1 MVQWFLWMP
10 FTSIRT
16 FLLAFS
22 LPTIHTV
29 LNKLKITTALKKTE
43 NCQKCSLLKKDMN
56 INNQIIWAEVLVDT
70 TFHQKVIIVSTF
82 HPFNIHFLSTLYPLT
97 SELSVDAAEVT
108 PAPNRSFLFS
118 SLSSSAD
125 WKHNHNLSNLHKNN
139 ILQFNIYERCPL
151 IWYEIF
157 VHLKIKINIF
167 SNDFELY

>member
-1 MVQWFLWMP
+1 MVQWFLWIP

-43 NCQKCSLLKKDMN
+43 NYQKCSLLEKDMN
-56 INNQIIWAEVLVDT
+56 VNNQIIWAEVLVDT
-70 TFHQKVIIVSTF
+70 CTCTTFHQKVNIVSTF
-82 HPFNIHFLSTLYPLT
+82 HPFNIHFLSTFYPLT

-108 PAPNRSFLFS
+108 SAPNRSFLFS

-139 ILQFNIYERCPL
+139 ILQFNIYARCPL
-151 IWYEIF
+151 IWYKKF
-157 VHLKIKINIF
+157 VHL
-167 SNDFELY
+167 

>member
-29 LNKLKITTALKKTE
+29 FNKLKITTALKKTE
-43 NCQKCSLLKKDMN
+43 NYQKCSLLEKDMN
-56 INNQIIWAEVLVDT
+56 VNNQIIWAEVLVDT
-70 TFHQKVIIVSTF
+70 CTTFHQKVNIVSTF
-82 HPFNIHFLSTLYPLT
+82 HPFNIHFLSTFYPLT

-139 ILQFNIYERCPL
+139 ILQFNIYARCPL
-151 IWYEIF
+151 IWYKKF
-157 VHLKIKINIF
+157 VHL
-167 SNDFELY
+167 

>member
-43 NCQKCSLLKKDMN
+43 NYQKCSLLEKDMN
-56 INNQIIWAEVLVDT
+56 VNNQIIWAERCLLIHVLL
-70 TFHQKVIIVSTF
+70 FIRRSLLYPLSIHLISTF
-82 HPFNIHFLSTLYPLT
+82 YPFNIHFLSTLYPLT

-125 WKHNHNLSNLHKNN
+125 WKHTHNLSNLHKNN
-139 ILQFNIYERCPL
+139 ILQFNIYARCPL

-157 VHLKIKINIF
+157 VHLK
-167 SNDFELY
+167 